1 MTEDQEQ
8 GPHLLCVRCHVGG
21 RVQGVFFRASAREE
35 ALRLGLTGHA
45 RNLPDGR
52 LEVLACGPADAVN
65 SLRTWLRHGPPQ
77 ADVTGVACE
86 PVDYRALSG
95 FSTG

>member
-1 MTEDQEQ
+1 MTEDQEHE
-8 GPHLLCVRCHVGG
+8 PTLVCVRCHVGG

-52 LEVLACGPADAVN
+52 LEVLACGPAEAVN
-65 SLRTWLRHGPPQ
+65 ALRAWLRHGPPQ
-77 ADVTGVACE
+77 AEVTGVVCE
-86 PVDYRALSG
+86 PVDFRSVNG